1 MPRQTGQERLYGS
14 FFQNLA
20 TEWVQRVSDEDA
32 KTVLDSIL
40 QELASGLSGSFQPSG
55 LTIGG
60 RISEVSVSHLSWTAL
75 PSTAL
80 TDRNAMAIQNRS
92 GQAIRLNYDNS
103 LPLSEG
109 VEIQNNVDR
118 FYNITDGITI
128 YAVATGGTPATVLI
142 EELA

>member
-1 MPRQTGQERLYGS
+1 MSIQTGQGKLSGS

-20 TEWVQRVSDEDA
+20 SEWVQRVSDSEAKAVLED
-32 KTVLDSIL
+32 IL

-60 RISEVSVSHLSWTAL
+60 RISEVSVSNLSWTAL

-103 LPLSEG
+103 LPISQG

-118 FYNITDGITI
+118 FYNITDQITI
-128 YAVATGGTPATVLI
+128 YAVATGASPATVLI